1 MTRARALAPWLA
13 LAAVLVVSV
22 AILVARS
29 QPDDSVAARSTRLAK
44 QIKCPD
50 CQGESIANSQTQIAR
65 SIRSEIHQRV
75 AHGQSDGAILAY
87 YESRYPDA
95 LLRPDGGGIG
105 VLAWGIPVVA
115 IIGALGGIGLA
126 LRRWSRQ
133 PRLAASA
140 DDERLVERARA
151 QGAP

>member
-13 LAAVLVVSV
+13 LAAVLVVAV
-22 AILVARS
+22 AILLVRS
-29 QPDDSVAARSTRLAK
+29 QPDDSVAARTTRLAK

-65 SIRSEIHQRV
+65 SIRREIQQRV
-75 AHGQSDGAILAY
+75 AHGQSDGTILAY

-151 QGAP
+151 AEAP